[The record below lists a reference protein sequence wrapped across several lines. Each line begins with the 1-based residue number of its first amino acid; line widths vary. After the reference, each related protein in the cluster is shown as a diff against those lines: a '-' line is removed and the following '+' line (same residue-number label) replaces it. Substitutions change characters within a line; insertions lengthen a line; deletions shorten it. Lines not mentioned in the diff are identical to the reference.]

1 MSKRT
6 EVVLADLLQKK
17 GYIRGPFGSAL
28 KRAEMKSEGIPVYE
42 QQHAIY
48 NSREFRFF
56 IDDNKFEELKRFQVE
71 TDDLVISCSG
81 TVGKVTIIRD
91 DDPKGII
98 SQALLILRADSKK
111 VMPQYLKYFFT
122 SQIGYNAIVSRSSGS
137 VQVNIS
143 KREVIEQIPLS
154 LPSIPEQKKIVSLL
168 KNIDDKI
175 ETNEAINRNLS
186 EQTETLFQSWF
197 VDFNPWSGEMPE
209 NWKQGDLGD
218 FVTIKRGGSPRPIQD
233 YLSDEGLRWL
243 KISDVTGL
251 QSPFVSQIAEHIKES
266 GLKKTVFLKQ
276 GALVLSNSATPGIP
290 KILDVDSCI
299 HDGWLYFPESQLSNE
314 FLYLFFK
321 NIRPKLVALGNGSV
335 FTNLKTDILKGY
347 SFAKPDGD
355 TLQKFDDLVIPM
367 FDEMRRIARENNKLA
382 ELRDSLL
389 PKLMSG
395 ELNVSDLDI

>member
-1 MSKRT
+1 MVEWKEVKLSDVAEIVGGATPSTKDDENYTGGNIAWITPKDLSNFTGRYISEGERCIT
-6 EVVLADLLQKK
+6 EK
-17 GYIRGPFGSAL
+17 GYNSCSTQMLPKHSVLFSSRAPIGYVAISDRELCTNQGFKSAIPGPNIDYLFLYYLLKFKKDAIESMGSGTTF
-28 KRAEMKSEGIPVYE
+28 KEVSGNVMKNVLIEIPVD
-42 QQHAIY
+42 
-48 NSREFRFF
+48 
-56 IDDNKFEELKRFQVE
+56 ID
-71 TDDLVISCSG
+71 I
-81 TVGKVTIIRD
+81 
-91 DDPKGII
+91 
-98 SQALLILRADSKK
+98 
-111 VMPQYLKYFFT
+111 
-122 SQIGYNAIVSRSSGS
+122 
-137 VQVNIS
+137 
-143 KREVIEQIPLS
+143 
-154 LPSIPEQKKIVSLL
+154 QKKIACIL
-168 KNIDDKI
+168 DKI
-175 ETNEAINRNLS
+175 DSKIENNNSINRNLS